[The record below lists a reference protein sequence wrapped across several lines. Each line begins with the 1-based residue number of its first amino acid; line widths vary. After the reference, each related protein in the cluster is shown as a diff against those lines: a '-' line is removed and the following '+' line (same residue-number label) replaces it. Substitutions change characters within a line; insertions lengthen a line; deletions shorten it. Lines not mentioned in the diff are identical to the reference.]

1 MLIETMLDL
10 TCKVKHPHQSS
21 KQKET
26 ADLVSPWSDA
36 YNMITPEPQSIRQR
50 CKIHPGTIYLATSTF
65 PYEIGFELYY
75 IC

>member
-36 YNMITPEPQSIRQR
+36 YNMITPEPQSIR
-50 CKIHPGTIYLATSTF
+50 
-65 PYEIGFELYY
+65 
-75 IC
+75 